1 MKNFV
6 YQNPTKIIFG
16 EGTINQI
23 GKEIKESGINKV
35 LMIYGGGS
43 ILKNGVYDQIIE
55 SLNQYEID
63 YVEISG
69 VQPNP
74 VLSKVQE
81 AINKAK
87 EENVEGLLAVG
98 GGSVYDSAKA
108 IGLGCKYEGNVW
120 DFYERKEKPKASIPI
135 FGVLTISATGSEMNA
150 GSVITN
156 EAENK
161 KWSVGTPLNFPKV
174 SVIDPSVQSSL
185 PANQTANTA
194 IDTMAHVFEL
204 YFDGTQ
210 NVDVLME
217 YSEGIIR
224 TTMKHVKILLEDPK
238 NYQSRAQLAWCAT
251 LGLNGS
257 NGVGRSGGDWS
268 SHNIEHSLSALYGV
282 SHGSGLAIVFPAWM
296 KYVYKE
302 NIDMFERFAEQIF
315 NITEGSKQEKALKG
329 IEELKSFFSGINAPV
344 TLKEIGI
351 KYEDLG
357 KIADNAAMLAPIGTL
372 KKLEREDILE
382 ILKIAYE

>member
-16 EGTINQI
+16 QGTIQQI
-23 GKEIKESGINKV
+23 GKEIKKHGIQKV

-43 ILKNGVYDQIIE
+43 IFKNGVYDEVVNSLKEHGIE
-55 SLNQYEID
+55 
-63 YVEISG
+63 YVEVSG

-81 AINKAK
+81 AIQKAK
-87 EENVEGLLAVG
+87 EENVDALLAIG
-98 GGSVYDSAKA
+98 GGSVYDTTKA
-108 IGLGCKYEGNVW
+108 VSIGCHYDGNVW
-120 DFYERKEKPKASIPI
+120 DFYEGKEKPKSGMPF
-135 FGVLTISATGSEMNA
+135 FGVLTISATASEMNA

-161 KWSVGTPLNFPKV
+161 KWSCGSPVMYPKV
-174 SVIDPSVQSSL
+174 SIIDPSVQATL
-185 PANQTANTA
+185 PPNQTANTA

-204 YFDGTQ
+204 YFDGTED
-210 NVDVLME
+210 VDVLVE

-224 TTMKHVKILLEDPK
+224 STMKHAKILLEDPT

-257 NGVGRSGGDWS
+257 NGVGRSGGDWA
-268 SHNIEHSLSALYGV
+268 SHGIEHSLSVLYGV
-282 SHGSGLAIVFPAWM
+282 AHGAGLAIVFPAWM
-296 KYVYKE
+296 KYVYSY

-315 NITEGSKQEKALKG
+315 NITEGTKEEKALKG
-329 IEELKSFFSGINAPV
+329 IEELKSFFSSLNAPV
-344 TLKEIGI
+344 TLKEIGV
-351 KYEDLG
+351 KYEELD
-357 KIADNAAMLAPIGTL
+357 KIADNAAMQAPHGAI
-372 KKLEREDILE
+372 KKLYREDILE

>member
-16 EGTINQI
+16 EETIGQI
-23 GKEIKESGINKV
+23 GKEIKNNGISKV
-35 LMIYGGGS
+35 LIIYGGGS
-43 ILKNGVYDQIIE
+43 IFKNGVYEQVTN
-55 SLNQYEID
+55 SLKEYNVD
-63 YVEISG
+63 YVEVSG

-81 AINKAK
+81 AIDKAR
-87 EENVEGLLAVG
+87 EEGVGALLAVG
-98 GGSVYDSAKA
+98 GGSVYDTTKAVA
-108 IGLGCKYEGNVW
+108 IGCHYEGNVW
-120 DFYERKEKPKASIPI
+120 DFYEGKAKPKSAMPF
-135 FGVLTISATGSEMNA
+135 FGVLTISATASEMNM

-161 KWSVGTPLNFPKV
+161 KWSCGSPVMYPKV
-174 SVIDPSVQSSL
+174 SIIDPSIQATL
-185 PANQTANTA
+185 PPNQTANTA

-204 YFDGTQ
+204 YFDGTKD
-210 NVDVLME
+210 VDVLME

-224 TTMKHVKILLEDPK
+224 TTMKHVKILLEDPT

-257 NGVGRSGGDWS
+257 NGVGRSGGDWA
-268 SHNIEHSLSALYGV
+268 SHGIEHSLSALYGV
-282 SHGSGLAIVFPAWM
+282 AHGEGLAIVFPAWM

-302 NIDMFERFAEQIF
+302 NIDMFERFAKEIF
-315 NITEGSKQEKALKG
+315 NITEGTKEDKALKG
-329 IEELKSFFSGINAPV
+329 IEELKTFFSSLNAPV
-344 TLKEIGI
+344 TLKEIGV
-351 KYEDLG
+351 KYEDLD
-357 KIADNAAMLAPIGTL
+357 KIADNAAMQAPRGAI
-372 KKLEREDILE
+372 KKLYREDILE

>member
-16 EGTINQI
+16 QGTINQI
-23 GKEIKESGINKV
+23 GKEIKNHGINKV
-35 LMIYGGGS
+35 LIIYGGGS
-43 ILKNGVYDQIIE
+43 ILKNGVYE
-55 SLNQYEID
+55 EVTKSLKEHD
-63 YVEISG
+63 VGYVEVSG

-74 VLSKVQE
+74 VLGKVQE

-87 EENVEGLLAVG
+87 EEKVEGLLAIG
-98 GGSVYDSAKA
+98 GGSVYDTTKAVA
-108 IGLGCKYEGNVW
+108 IGCHYDGSVW
-120 DFYERKEKPKASIPI
+120 DFYEGTAKPKSAMPF
-135 FGVLTISATGSEMNA
+135 FGVLTISATASEMNM

-156 EAENK
+156 EAEDK
-161 KWSVGTPLNFPKV
+161 KWSCGSPVMYPKV
-174 SVIDPSVQSSL
+174 SIIDPNVQATL
-185 PANQTANTA
+185 PPNQTANTA

-204 YFDGTQ
+204 YFDGTED
-210 NVDVLME
+210 VDVLLE

-224 TTMKHVKILLEDPK
+224 STMKHVKILLEDPT

-257 NGVGRSGGDWS
+257 NGVGRSGGDWA
-268 SHNIEHSLSALYGV
+268 SHGIEHSLSVLYGV
-282 SHGSGLAIVFPAWM
+282 AHGAGLAIVFPAWM

-315 NITEGSKQEKALKG
+315 NIKEGTKEEKALKG
-329 IEELKSFFSGINAPV
+329 IEELKMFFSSLNAPV
-344 TLKEIGI
+344 TLKEIGV
-351 KYEDLG
+351 KFEDLD
-357 KIADNAAMLAPIGTL
+357 KIADNAAMQVPRGAI
-372 KKLEREDILE
+372 KKLYREDILE